1 MRMQLYKM
9 EFYKIFHR
17 KIFWIGILAI
27 LGLMFVYFW
36 FAEVGDERC
45 VIDGRSYSGYEA
57 VQMNKKITEEYAGTV
72 TDEKINQI
80 VDKYGLP
87 SELNESMPGWKDG
100 NYLNDFV
107 TRFFTNGSWENGVK
121 PTVRYRLKDTDLWK
135 AYKEYNENIDSKS
148 ERNDK
153 KQMKTEILSMWKFK
167 PTLEYTTGWK
177 VFGEL
182 LQFGLI
188 LGSIMIICVI
198 SGIFAEESQ
207 TKMLPLIFTT
217 VEGKRK
223 DTSAKVLASFT
234 ITVLLYAGITGSA
247 WGLCKIV
254 YDLKGGY
261 DLTGVVISGSMWKTV
276 DKVPFFSYLSVLLIL
291 GMLAFLSL
299 NAITLCI
306 SAYQDSMFGAV
317 VATAICWAISLLVRI
332 FFGGLVWILVDS
344 MAMPMFLIMQVN
356 LNDIYSIWY
365 VIAVIAVGV
374 LAVSL
379 TKGILHYKVK
389 QVV

>member
-9 EFYKIFHR
+9 ELYKIFHR

-100 NYLNDFV
+100 NYLNDSV

-148 ERNDK
+148 EKNDK

-317 VATAICWAISLLVRI
+317 VATAICWAIPLLVRI
-332 FFGGLVWILVDS
+332 FFGGFVWILVDS
-344 MAMPMFLIMQVN
+344 MPMFLIMQVN

-365 VIAVIAVGV
+365 VVAVIAVGV

>member
-9 EFYKIFHR
+9 ELYKIFHR

-87 SELNESMPGWKDG
+87 SELNENMPGWKDG

-121 PTVRYRLKDTDLWK
+121 PTERYRLKDTDLWK
-135 AYKEYNENIDSKS
+135 AYKEYNENIDRKS
-148 ERNDK
+148 EKNDK
-153 KQMKTEILSMWKFK
+153 KHMENEISLMWKLK

-207 TKMLPLIFTT
+207 TRMLPLIFTT

-234 ITVLLYAGITGSA
+234 ITALLYAGITGSA

-254 YDLKGGY
+254 YDLKGEY
-261 DLTGVVISGSMWKTV
+261 NLTGVVISGSMWKTV
-276 DKVPFFSYLSVLLIL
+276 DRVPFFSYLSVLLIL

-306 SAYQDSMFGAV
+306 SAYQNSMFGSV
-317 VATAICWAISLLVRI
+317 VATAICWAIPLLVRT
-332 FFGGLVWILVDS
+332 FFGGFVWILVDS
-344 MAMPMFLIMQVN
+344 MPMFLIMQVN

>member
-9 EFYKIFHR
+9 ELYKIFHR

-45 VIDGRSYSGYEA
+45 VIDGRSHSGYEA

-100 NYLNDFV
+100 NYLNDSV

-148 ERNDK
+148 EKNDK

-261 DLTGVVISGSMWKTV
+261 NLTGVVISGSMWKTV
-276 DKVPFFSYLSVLLIL
+276 DKVPFFSYLSVLLIF
-291 GMLAFLSL
+291 GTLAFLSL

-317 VATAICWAISLLVRI
+317 VVTAICWAIPLLVRI
-332 FFGGLVWILVDS
+332 FFGGFVWILVDS
-344 MAMPMFLIMQVN
+344 MPMFLIMQVN

-365 VIAVIAVGV
+365 VVAVIAVGV

-379 TKGILHYKVK
+379 TKGILHCKVK

>member
-87 SELNESMPGWKDG
+87 SELNENMPGWKDG

-121 PTVRYRLKDTDLWK
+121 PTERYRLKDTDLWK

-148 ERNDK
+148 EKNDK

-261 DLTGVVISGSMWKTV
+261 NLTGVVISGSMWKTV

-317 VATAICWAISLLVRI
+317 VVTAICWAIPLLVRI
-332 FFGGLVWILVDS
+332 FFGGFVWILVDS
-344 MAMPMFLIMQVN
+344 MPMFLIMQVN

-365 VIAVIAVGV
+365 VVAVMAVGV

>member
-9 EFYKIFHR
+9 ELYKIFHR

-87 SELNESMPGWKDG
+87 SELNENMPGWKNG

-121 PTVRYRLKDTDLWK
+121 PTERYRLKDTDLWK

-148 ERNDK
+148 EKNDK

-261 DLTGVVISGSMWKTV
+261 NLTGVVISGSMWKTV
-276 DKVPFFSYLSVLLIL
+276 DKVPFFSYLSVLLIF

-317 VATAICWAISLLVRI
+317 VATAICWAIPLLVRI
-332 FFGGLVWILVDS
+332 FFDGLVWILVDS
-344 MAMPMFLIMQVN
+344 MPMFLIMQVN

-365 VIAVIAVGV
+365 VVAIIAVGM
-374 LAVSL
+374 LAVFL

>member
-9 EFYKIFHR
+9 ELYKIFHR

-45 VIDGRSYSGYEA
+45 VIDGRSHSGYEA

-148 ERNDK
+148 EKNDK
-153 KQMKTEILSMWKFK
+153 KQMKNEILSMWKFK

-234 ITVLLYAGITGSA
+234 ITVLLYAGITGST

-261 DLTGVVISGSMWKTV
+261 NLTGVVISGSMWKTV

-317 VATAICWAISLLVRI
+317 VATAICWAIPLLVRI
-332 FFGGLVWILVDS
+332 FFGGLVWIFVDS
-344 MAMPMFLIMQVN
+344 MPMFLIMQVN

>member
-9 EFYKIFHR
+9 ELYKIFHR

-45 VIDGRSYSGYEA
+45 VIDGRSHSGYEA

-87 SELNESMPGWKDG
+87 SELNENMPGWKNG

-121 PTVRYRLKDTDLWK
+121 PTERYRLKDTDLWK

-148 ERNDK
+148 EKNDK

-188 LGSIMIICVI
+188 LGSIMIICVS

-261 DLTGVVISGSMWKTV
+261 NLTGVVISGSMWKTV

-317 VATAICWAISLLVRI
+317 VATAICWAIPLLVRI

-344 MAMPMFLIMQVN
+344 MPMFLIMQVN
-356 LNDIYSIWY
+356 LNDIYSIWH

>member
-9 EFYKIFHR
+9 ELYKIFHR

-45 VIDGRSYSGYEA
+45 VIDGRSHSGYEA

-87 SELNESMPGWKDG
+87 SELNENMPGWKDG

-121 PTVRYRLKDTDLWK
+121 PTERYRLKDTDLWK

-148 ERNDK
+148 EKNDK

-317 VATAICWAISLLVRI
+317 VATAICWAIPLLVRI

-344 MAMPMFLIMQVN
+344 MPMFLIMQVN
-356 LNDIYSIWY
+356 LNDIYSIWH

>member
-9 EFYKIFHR
+9 ELYKIFHR

-45 VIDGRSYSGYEA
+45 VRDGRSYSGYEA

-87 SELNESMPGWKDG
+87 SELNENMPGWKDG

-107 TRFFTNGSWENGVK
+107 TRFFTNGSWENGVE
-121 PTVRYRLKDTDLWK
+121 PTERYRLKDTDLWK

-148 ERNDK
+148 EKNDK
-153 KQMKTEILSMWKFK
+153 KQMETEILSMWKFK

-207 TKMLPLIFTT
+207 TRMLPLIFTT

-234 ITVLLYAGITGSA
+234 ITALLYAGITGSA

-254 YDLKGGY
+254 YDLKGEY
-261 DLTGVVISGSMWKTV
+261 NLTGVVISGSMWKTV
-276 DKVPFFSYLSVLLIL
+276 DRVPFFSYLSVLLIL

-306 SAYQDSMFGAV
+306 SAYQNSMFGAV
-317 VATAICWAISLLVRI
+317 VATAICWAIPLLVRT
-332 FFGGLVWILVDS
+332 FFGGFVWILVDS
-344 MAMPMFLIMQVN
+344 MPMFLIMQVN

>member
-317 VATAICWAISLLVRI
+317 VATAICWAIPLLVRI

-344 MAMPMFLIMQVN
+344 MPMFLIMQVN
-356 LNDIYSIWY
+356 LNDIYSIWH

>member
-9 EFYKIFHR
+9 ELYKIFHR

-45 VIDGRSYSGYEA
+45 VIDGRSHSGYEA

-148 ERNDK
+148 EKNDK

-223 DTSAKVLASFT
+223 NTSAKVLASFT

-261 DLTGVVISGSMWKTV
+261 NLTGVVISGSMWKTV

-291 GMLAFLSL
+291 GTLAFLSL

-317 VATAICWAISLLVRI
+317 VVTAICWAIPLLVRI
-332 FFGGLVWILVDS
+332 FFGGFVWILVDS
-344 MAMPMFLIMQVN
+344 MPMFLIMQVN
-356 LNDIYSIWY
+356 LNDIYSIWH

>member
-9 EFYKIFHR
+9 ELYKIFHR

-45 VIDGRSYSGYEA
+45 VIDGRSHSGYEA

-148 ERNDK
+148 EKNDK

-261 DLTGVVISGSMWKTV
+261 NLTGVVISGSMWKTV

-317 VATAICWAISLLVRI
+317 VVTAICWAIPLLVRI
-332 FFGGLVWILVDS
+332 FFGGFVWILVDS
-344 MAMPMFLIMQVN
+344 MPMFLIMQVN

-365 VIAVIAVGV
+365 VVAVIAVGV

>member
-9 EFYKIFHR
+9 ELYKIFHR

-57 VQMNKKITEEYAGTV
+57 VQMNKKITEEYVGTV

-87 SELNESMPGWKDG
+87 SELNENMPGWKDG

-121 PTVRYRLKDTDLWK
+121 PTERYRLKDTDLWK

-148 ERNDK
+148 EKNDK
-153 KQMKTEILSMWKFK
+153 KHMENEISLMWKLK

-207 TKMLPLIFTT
+207 TRMLPLIFTT

-234 ITVLLYAGITGSA
+234 ITALLYAGITGSA

-254 YDLKGGY
+254 YDLKGEY
-261 DLTGVVISGSMWKTV
+261 NLTGVVISGSMWKTV
-276 DKVPFFSYLSVLLIL
+276 DRVPFFSYLSVLLIL

-306 SAYQDSMFGAV
+306 SAYQNSMFGAV
-317 VATAICWAISLLVRI
+317 VATAICWAIPLLVRI
-332 FFGGLVWILVDS
+332 FFGGFIWILVDS
-344 MAMPMFLIMQVN
+344 MPMFLIMQVN

-365 VIAVIAVGV
+365 VVAVIAVGV

>member
-9 EFYKIFHR
+9 ELYKIFHR

-87 SELNESMPGWKDG
+87 SELNENMPGWKNG

-121 PTVRYRLKDTDLWK
+121 PTERYRLKDTDLWK

-148 ERNDK
+148 EKNDK

-261 DLTGVVISGSMWKTV
+261 NLTGVVISGSMWKTV

-317 VATAICWAISLLVRI
+317 VVTAICWAIPLLVRI
-332 FFGGLVWILVDS
+332 FFGGFVWILVDS
-344 MAMPMFLIMQVN
+344 MPMFLIMQVN
-356 LNDIYSIWY
+356 LNDIYSIWH

>member
-9 EFYKIFHR
+9 ELYKIFHR

-87 SELNESMPGWKDG
+87 SELNENMPGWKNG

-121 PTVRYRLKDTDLWK
+121 PTERYRLKDTDLWK

-148 ERNDK
+148 EKNDK

-188 LGSIMIICVI
+188 LGSFMIICVI

-261 DLTGVVISGSMWKTV
+261 NLTGVVISGSMWKTV
-276 DKVPFFSYLSVLLIL
+276 DKVPFFSYLSVLLIF

-317 VATAICWAISLLVRI
+317 VATAICWAIPLLVRI
-332 FFGGLVWILVDS
+332 FFDGLVWILVDS
-344 MAMPMFLIMQVN
+344 MPMFLIMQVN

-365 VIAVIAVGV
+365 VVAVIAVGM
-374 LAVSL
+374 LAVFL

>member
-9 EFYKIFHR
+9 ELYKIFHR

-87 SELNESMPGWKDG
+87 SELNENMPGWKDG

-121 PTVRYRLKDTDLWK
+121 PTERYRLKDTDLWK

-148 ERNDK
+148 EKNDK
-153 KQMKTEILSMWKFK
+153 KHMENEISLMWKLK

-207 TKMLPLIFTT
+207 TRMLPLIFTT

-234 ITVLLYAGITGSA
+234 ITALLYAGITGSA

-261 DLTGVVISGSMWKTV
+261 NLTGVVISGSMWKTV

-306 SAYQDSMFGAV
+306 SAYQNSMFGSV
-317 VATAICWAISLLVRI
+317 VATAICWAIPLLVRT
-332 FFGGLVWILVDS
+332 FFGGFVWILVDS
-344 MAMPMFLIMQVN
+344 MPMFLIMQVN

>member
-9 EFYKIFHR
+9 ELYKIFHR

-45 VIDGRSYSGYEA
+45 VIDGRSHSGYEA

-87 SELNESMPGWKDG
+87 SELNENMPGWKDG

-121 PTVRYRLKDTDLWK
+121 PTVRYRLKDTGLWK

-148 ERNDK
+148 EKNDK

-261 DLTGVVISGSMWKTV
+261 NLTGVVISGSMWKTV
-276 DKVPFFSYLSVLLIL
+276 DKVPFFSYLSVLLIF

-317 VATAICWAISLLVRI
+317 VVTAICWAIPLLVRI
-332 FFGGLVWILVDS
+332 FFGGFVWILVDS
-344 MAMPMFLIMQVN
+344 MPMFLIMQVN
-356 LNDIYSIWY
+356 LNDIYSIWH

>member
-100 NYLNDFV
+100 NYLNDSV

-148 ERNDK
+148 EKNDK

-261 DLTGVVISGSMWKTV
+261 NLTGVVISGSMWKTV
-276 DKVPFFSYLSVLLIL
+276 DKVPFFSYLSVLLIF

-317 VATAICWAISLLVRI
+317 VATAICWAIPLLVRI

-344 MAMPMFLIMQVN
+344 MPMFLIMQVN
-356 LNDIYSIWY
+356 LNDIYSIWH

>member
-9 EFYKIFHR
+9 ELYKIFHR

-45 VIDGRSYSGYEA
+45 VIDGRSHSGYEA

-87 SELNESMPGWKDG
+87 SELNESIPGWKDG

-148 ERNDK
+148 EKNDK

-261 DLTGVVISGSMWKTV
+261 NLTGVVISGSMWKTV
-276 DKVPFFSYLSVLLIL
+276 DKVPFFSYLSVLLIF

-317 VATAICWAISLLVRI
+317 VATAICWAIPLLVRI
-332 FFGGLVWILVDS
+332 FFDGLVWILVDS
-344 MAMPMFLIMQVN
+344 MPMFLIMQVN

-365 VIAVIAVGV
+365 VVAVIAVGM

>member
-9 EFYKIFHR
+9 ELYKIFHR

-87 SELNESMPGWKDG
+87 SELNENMPGWKNG

-148 ERNDK
+148 EKNDK

-261 DLTGVVISGSMWKTV
+261 NLTGVVISGSMWKTV

-291 GMLAFLSL
+291 GTLAFLSL

-317 VATAICWAISLLVRI
+317 VATAICWAIPLLVRI

-344 MAMPMFLIMQVN
+344 MPMFLIMQVN
-356 LNDIYSIWY
+356 LNDIYSIWH

>member
-9 EFYKIFHR
+9 ELYKIFHR

-87 SELNESMPGWKDG
+87 SELNENMPGWKDG

-121 PTVRYRLKDTDLWK
+121 PTERYRLKDTDLWK

-148 ERNDK
+148 EKNDK
-153 KQMKTEILSMWKFK
+153 KHMENEISLMWKLK

-207 TKMLPLIFTT
+207 TRMLPLIFTT

-234 ITVLLYAGITGSA
+234 ITALLYAGITGSA

-254 YDLKGGY
+254 YDLKGEY
-261 DLTGVVISGSMWKTV
+261 NLTGVVISGSMWKTV
-276 DKVPFFSYLSVLLIL
+276 DRVPFFSYLSVLLIL

-306 SAYQDSMFGAV
+306 SAYQNSMFGSV
-317 VATAICWAISLLVRI
+317 VATAICWAIPLLVRT
-332 FFGGLVWILVDS
+332 FFGGFVWILVDS
-344 MAMPMFLIMQVN
+344 MPMFLIMQVN

>member
-87 SELNESMPGWKDG
+87 SELNENMPGWKNG

-121 PTVRYRLKDTDLWK
+121 PTERYRLKDTDLWK

-148 ERNDK
+148 EKNDK

-317 VATAICWAISLLVRI
+317 VATAICWAIPLLVRI

-344 MAMPMFLIMQVN
+344 MPMFLIMQVN
-356 LNDIYSIWY
+356 LNDIYSIWH

-374 LAVSL
+374 LVVSL

>member
-9 EFYKIFHR
+9 ELYKIFHR

-45 VIDGRSYSGYEA
+45 VIDGRSHSGYEA

-87 SELNESMPGWKDG
+87 SELNENMPGWKDG

-121 PTVRYRLKDTDLWK
+121 PTERYRLKDTDLWK

-148 ERNDK
+148 EKNDK

-261 DLTGVVISGSMWKTV
+261 NLTGVVISGSMWKTV

-317 VATAICWAISLLVRI
+317 VVTAICWAIPLLVRI

-344 MAMPMFLIMQVN
+344 MPMFLIMQVN

-365 VIAVIAVGV
+365 VVAVIAVGM
-374 LAVSL
+374 LAVFL

>member
-9 EFYKIFHR
+9 ELYKIFHR

-45 VIDGRSYSGYEA
+45 VIDGRSHSGYEA

-207 TKMLPLIFTT
+207 TKMLLLIFTT

-234 ITVLLYAGITGSA
+234 ITVLLYAGITGST

-261 DLTGVVISGSMWKTV
+261 NLTGVVISGSMWKTV

-317 VATAICWAISLLVRI
+317 VATAICWAIPLLVRI

-344 MAMPMFLIMQVN
+344 MPMFLIMQVN

>member
-9 EFYKIFHR
+9 ELYKIFHR

-45 VIDGRSYSGYEA
+45 IIDGRSHSGYEA

-100 NYLNDFV
+100 NYLNDSV

-148 ERNDK
+148 EKNDK

-223 DTSAKVLASFT
+223 NTSAKVLASFT

-261 DLTGVVISGSMWKTV
+261 NLTGVVISGSMWKTV

-291 GMLAFLSL
+291 GTLAFLSL

-317 VATAICWAISLLVRI
+317 VVTAICWAIPLLVRI
-332 FFGGLVWILVDS
+332 FFGGFVWILVDS
-344 MAMPMFLIMQVN
+344 MPMFLIMQVN
-356 LNDIYSIWY
+356 LNDIYSIWH

>member
-9 EFYKIFHR
+9 ELYKIFHR

-45 VIDGRSYSGYEA
+45 VIDGRSHSGYEA

-87 SELNESMPGWKDG
+87 SELNENMPGWKNG

-121 PTVRYRLKDTDLWK
+121 PTERYRLKDTDLWK

-148 ERNDK
+148 EKNDK

-261 DLTGVVISGSMWKTV
+261 NLTGVVISGSMWKTV
-276 DKVPFFSYLSVLLIL
+276 DKVPFFSYLSVLLIF

-317 VATAICWAISLLVRI
+317 VATAICWAIPLLVRI
-332 FFGGLVWILVDS
+332 FFDGLVWILVDS
-344 MAMPMFLIMQVN
+344 MPMFLIMQVN

-365 VIAVIAVGV
+365 VVAVIAVGM
-374 LAVSL
+374 LAVFL

>member
-9 EFYKIFHR
+9 ELYKIFHR

-87 SELNESMPGWKDG
+87 SELNENMPGWKNG

-121 PTVRYRLKDTDLWK
+121 PTERYRLKDTDLWK

-148 ERNDK
+148 EKNDK

-261 DLTGVVISGSMWKTV
+261 NLTGVVISGSMWKTV

-317 VATAICWAISLLVRI
+317 VATAICWAIPLLVRI

-344 MAMPMFLIMQVN
+344 MPMFLIMQVN

-365 VIAVIAVGV
+365 VVAVIAVGM
-374 LAVSL
+374 LAVFL

>member
-9 EFYKIFHR
+9 ELYKIFHR

-121 PTVRYRLKDTDLWK
+121 PTVRYRLKDTGLWK

-148 ERNDK
+148 EKNDK

-261 DLTGVVISGSMWKTV
+261 NLTGVVISGSMWKTV

-291 GMLAFLSL
+291 GTLAFLSL

-317 VATAICWAISLLVRI
+317 VVTAICWAIPLLVRI
-332 FFGGLVWILVDS
+332 FFGGFVWILVDS
-344 MAMPMFLIMQVN
+344 MPMFLIMQVN

-365 VIAVIAVGV
+365 VVAVIAVGV

>member
-9 EFYKIFHR
+9 ELYKIFHR

-57 VQMNKKITEEYAGTV
+57 VQMNKKSTEEYAGTV

-87 SELNESMPGWKDG
+87 SELNENMPGWKNG

-121 PTVRYRLKDTDLWK
+121 PTERYRLKDTDLWK

-148 ERNDK
+148 EKNDK
-153 KQMKTEILSMWKFK
+153 KQMKNEILSMWKLK

-188 LGSIMIICVI
+188 LGSIMVLCVI

-207 TKMLPLIFTT
+207 TKMLPVIFTT

-254 YDLKGGY
+254 
-261 DLTGVVISGSMWKTV
+261 
-276 DKVPFFSYLSVLLIL
+276 
-291 GMLAFLSL
+291 LAFLSL

-317 VATAICWAISLLVRI
+317 VATAICWAIPLLVRI
-332 FFGGLVWILVDS
+332 FFGGFVWILVDS
-344 MAMPMFLIMQVN
+344 MPMFLIMQVN

-365 VIAVIAVGV
+365 VVAVIAVGV

>member
-9 EFYKIFHR
+9 ELYKIFHR

-45 VIDGRSYSGYEA
+45 VIDGRSHSGYEA

-148 ERNDK
+148 EKNDK

-261 DLTGVVISGSMWKTV
+261 NLTGVVISGSMWKTV
-276 DKVPFFSYLSVLLIL
+276 DKVPFFSYLSVLLIF
-291 GMLAFLSL
+291 GMLAFLLL

-317 VATAICWAISLLVRI
+317 VATAICWAIPLLVRI
-332 FFGGLVWILVDS
+332 FFDGLVWILVDS
-344 MAMPMFLIMQVN
+344 MPMFLIMQVN

-365 VIAVIAVGV
+365 VVAVIAVGM
-374 LAVSL
+374 LAVFL

>member
-87 SELNESMPGWKDG
+87 SELNENMPGWKDG

-317 VATAICWAISLLVRI
+317 VATAICWAIPLLVRI

-344 MAMPMFLIMQVN
+344 MPVFLIMQVN
-356 LNDIYSIWY
+356 LNDIYSIWH

>member
-9 EFYKIFHR
+9 ELYKIFHR

-45 VIDGRSYSGYEA
+45 VIDGRSHSGYEA

-80 VDKYGLP
+80 VDKYGLL
-87 SELNESMPGWKDG
+87 SELNENMPGWKDG

-261 DLTGVVISGSMWKTV
+261 NLTGVVISGSMWKTV

-317 VATAICWAISLLVRI
+317 VATAICWAIPLLVRI

-344 MAMPMFLIMQVN
+344 MPMFLIMQVN

>member
-9 EFYKIFHR
+9 ELYKIFHR

-45 VIDGRSYSGYEA
+45 VIDGRSHSGYEA

-121 PTVRYRLKDTDLWK
+121 PTVRYRLKDTGLWK

-148 ERNDK
+148 EKNDK

-261 DLTGVVISGSMWKTV
+261 NLTGVVISGSMWKTV

-291 GMLAFLSL
+291 GTLAFLSL

-317 VATAICWAISLLVRI
+317 VVTAICWAIPLLVRI
-332 FFGGLVWILVDS
+332 FFGGFVWILVDS
-344 MAMPMFLIMQVN
+344 MPMFLIMQVN

-365 VIAVIAVGV
+365 VVAVIAVGV

>member
-9 EFYKIFHR
+9 ELYKIFHR

-45 VIDGRSYSGYEA
+45 VIDGRSHSGYEA

-80 VDKYGLP
+80 VNKYGLP
-87 SELNESMPGWKDG
+87 SELNESIPGWKDG

-148 ERNDK
+148 EKNDK

-261 DLTGVVISGSMWKTV
+261 NLTGVVISGSMWKTV
-276 DKVPFFSYLSVLLIL
+276 DKVPFFSYLSVLLIF

-317 VATAICWAISLLVRI
+317 VATAICWAIPLLVRI
-332 FFGGLVWILVDS
+332 FFDGLVWILVDS
-344 MAMPMFLIMQVN
+344 MPMFLIMQVN
-356 LNDIYSIWY
+356 LNDIYSIWH

>member
-9 EFYKIFHR
+9 ELYKIFHR

-45 VIDGRSYSGYEA
+45 VIDGRSHSGYEA

-121 PTVRYRLKDTDLWK
+121 PTVRYRLKDTGLWK

-148 ERNDK
+148 EKNDK

-261 DLTGVVISGSMWKTV
+261 NLTGVVISGSMWKTV
-276 DKVPFFSYLSVLLIL
+276 DKVPFFSYLSVLLIF

-317 VATAICWAISLLVRI
+317 VATAICWAIPLLVRI
-332 FFGGLVWILVDS
+332 FFDGLVWILVDS
-344 MAMPMFLIMQVN
+344 MPMFLIMQVN

-365 VIAVIAVGV
+365 VVAVIAVGM
-374 LAVSL
+374 LAVFL

>member
-9 EFYKIFHR
+9 ELYKIFHR

-87 SELNESMPGWKDG
+87 SELNENMPGWKNG

-121 PTVRYRLKDTDLWK
+121 PTERYRLKDTDLWK

-148 ERNDK
+148 EKNDK

-261 DLTGVVISGSMWKTV
+261 NLTGVVISGSMWKTV

-317 VATAICWAISLLVRI
+317 VATAICWAIPLLVRI
-332 FFGGLVWILVDS
+332 FFGGFVWILVDS
-344 MAMPMFLIMQVN
+344 MPMFLIMQVN
-356 LNDIYSIWY
+356 LNDIYSIWH

>member
-9 EFYKIFHR
+9 ELYKIFHR

-148 ERNDK
+148 EKNDK

-223 DTSAKVLASFT
+223 NTSAKVLASFT

-261 DLTGVVISGSMWKTV
+261 NLTGVVISGSMWKTV

-291 GMLAFLSL
+291 GTLAFLSL

-317 VATAICWAISLLVRI
+317 VVTAICWAIPLLVRI
-332 FFGGLVWILVDS
+332 FFGGFVWILVDS
-344 MAMPMFLIMQVN
+344 MPMFLIMQVN
-356 LNDIYSIWY
+356 LNDIYSIWH

>member
-9 EFYKIFHR
+9 ELYKIFHR

-45 VIDGRSYSGYEA
+45 VIDGRSHSGYEA

-100 NYLNDFV
+100 NYLNDSV

-148 ERNDK
+148 EKNDK

-261 DLTGVVISGSMWKTV
+261 NLTGVVISGSMWKTV

-317 VATAICWAISLLVRI
+317 VATAICWAIPLLVRI

-344 MAMPMFLIMQVN
+344 MPMFLIMQVN

-365 VIAVIAVGV
+365 VVAVIAVGM
-374 LAVSL
+374 LAVFL

>member
-9 EFYKIFHR
+9 ELYKIFHR

-45 VIDGRSYSGYEA
+45 VIDGRSHSGYEA

-87 SELNESMPGWKDG
+87 SELNENMPGWKNG

-121 PTVRYRLKDTDLWK
+121 PTERYRLKDTDLWK

-148 ERNDK
+148 EKNDK

-261 DLTGVVISGSMWKTV
+261 NLTGVVISGSMWKTV

-317 VATAICWAISLLVRI
+317 VVTAICWAIPLLVRI
-332 FFGGLVWILVDS
+332 FFGGFVWILVDS
-344 MAMPMFLIMQVN
+344 MPMFLIMQVN
-356 LNDIYSIWY
+356 LNDIYSIWH

>member
-9 EFYKIFHR
+9 ELYKIFHR

-72 TDEKINQI
+72 TDKKINQI

-87 SELNESMPGWKDG
+87 SELNESIPGWKDG

-148 ERNDK
+148 EKNDK

-261 DLTGVVISGSMWKTV
+261 NLTGVVISGSMWKTV

-299 NAITLCI
+299 NAIILCI

-317 VATAICWAISLLVRI
+317 VATAICWAIPLLVRI
-332 FFGGLVWILVDS
+332 FFGGFVWILVDS
-344 MAMPMFLIMQVN
+344 MPMFLIMQVN

-365 VIAVIAVGV
+365 VVAVIAVGM